1 MTAGEAEDP
10 RRNLPKA
17 FKSVFYRLFA
27 FFALG
32 SLCVGLVVP
41 YNDPDLRN
49 ALSDARPGAGSSPY
63 VIAMQHMHIP
73 VLPHIVNALVLS
85 AVFSAGNSYVFC
97 ASRTLY
103 GLALEGKAPKFLT
116 RVTGNGVPV
125 YCVGFTLAVALLC
138 KYCVYNYSLLSDVT
152 VRPAFLQVS
161 SNSAVVLQWFVNLV
175 TASQLLNFAIISFT
189 YIRFHAVSA
198 LIPHG
203 AHSRANEVMTVPK
216 ETRDFSRY
224 PAIQDLLATILR
236 VRVDYSY
243 SELHDD

>member
-138 KYCVYNYSLLSDVT
+138 KYCVHNYSLIFITYGSNG
-152 VRPAFLQVS
+152 S
-161 SNSAVVLQWFVNLV
+161 SSIFTSLVQFGCCAAVVCESGNSLA
-175 TASQLLNFAIISFT
+175 ASQLRDHFL
-189 YIRFHAVSA
+189 H
-198 LIPHG
+198 LHPIPCC
-203 AHSRANEVMTVPK
+203 EC
-216 ETRDFSRY
+216 
-224 PAIQDLLATILR
+224 
-236 VRVDYSY
+236 SY
-243 SELHDD
+243 SHGVLFSC